1 MTDKQ
6 SARPVAPRV
15 VQCHN
20 LITADFIGAP
30 DNTVI
35 VKTGKASNF
44 RVVRQARGIFIV
56 YGRTEFVG
64 GSTIVT
70 GINAVRRLLATR

>member
-1 MTDKQ
+1 MNANK
-6 SARPVAPRV
+6 PAPRV
-15 VQCHN
+15 VQCRN
-20 LITADFIGAP
+20 LTASDFDDSP

-35 VKTGKASNF
+35 VKTSLASNF
-44 RVVRQARGIFIV
+44 RVVRQAPGLFIV